1 MSEGIIFNKRTARA
15 IEDIVLRMMASDP
28 MRRKPPKR
36 IPRPATGKF
45 LGVLGIAVM
54 DIDGCKRL
62 TSSAASGRDPEDY
75 DLIDERPSDS
85 PVFTFGSGK
94 VQIVEPADMAGGISV
109 RGAYEGNQPL
119 TETWYNMVP
128 AKVHRGQLLQGKRFP
143 LNGRYI
149 TIVDVE
155 PCD

>member
-1 MSEGIIFNKRTARA
+1 MTQGVIFNKRTARA

-36 IPRPATGKF
+36 IPRPSTGKF
-45 LGVLGIAVM
+45 LGVLGIAIQ
-54 DIDGCKRL
+54 DIDGCTRERHSDA
-62 TSSAASGRDPEDY
+62 TSRDPSGYALLD
-75 DLIDERPSDS
+75 DRPSDS

-94 VQIVEPADMAGGISV
+94 VQIVEPVELNGGISV
-109 RGAYEGNQPL
+109 QGAYTGNQPV
-119 TETWYNMVP
+119 TEVWYNMVP
-128 AKVHRGQLLQGKRFP
+128 AKVHRGQLLQGKKFP
-143 LNGRYI
+143 LNGQYI